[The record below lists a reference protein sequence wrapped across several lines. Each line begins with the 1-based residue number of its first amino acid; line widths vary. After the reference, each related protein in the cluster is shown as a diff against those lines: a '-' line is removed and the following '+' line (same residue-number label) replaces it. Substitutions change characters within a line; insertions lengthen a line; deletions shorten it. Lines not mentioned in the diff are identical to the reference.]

1 MSQTKTI
8 LIFLFLSPLLVLG
21 IYLLAREN
29 MDPLQL
35 FHESFRHEQIG
46 KTRKK
51 SVPGDGEVD
60 SKRLNRVSTYF
71 GIGLLLLV
79 IAGSGLGTI
88 LLLLG
93 VLFIYRYWEKTS
105 STRKLRNSQLIAES
119 EFPQLIELFTILVS
133 SGESPSVALESI
145 VARSSGQ
152 LTLEFEKV
160 LEQIRNGENLTQSL
174 EGLSLATPSTILR
187 RFADTLVLATQ
198 RGAPLSEIL
207 HNHVKEVRQQDH
219 AAMLSAAGKAE
230 VALMIPVIFLILP
243 VSVIFALW
251 PSFVSLGQGIG

>member
-1 MSQTKTI
+1 MNQMKTI

-35 FHESFRHEQIG
+35 FHENFRQEQIG
-46 KTRKK
+46 KGRKK
-51 SVPGDGEVD
+51 SSQADGEVD
-60 SKRLNRVSTYF
+60 LKRLNRISIYF

-88 LLLLG
+88 ILLLC

-105 STRKLRNSQLIAES
+105 SARKVKNSQLIAES

-133 SGESPSVALESI
+133 SGESPSLALESI
-145 VARSSGQ
+145 VSRSTGQ
-152 LTLEFEKV
+152 LTLEFERV
-160 LEQIRNGENLTQSL
+160 LERMRNGENLTQSL
-174 EGLSLATPSTILR
+174 ERLSLATSSTILR

-198 RGAPLSEIL
+198 RGTSLSEIL
-207 HNHVKEVRQQDH
+207 HSHVKEVRQQDH

-243 VSVIFALW
+243 ISVIFALW

>member
-1 MSQTKTI
+1 MSHIKTI

-21 IYLLAREN
+21 IYLLSREN

-35 FHESFRHEQIG
+35 FHESFRQEHLG
-46 KTRKK
+46 NTRKISNFGK
-51 SVPGDGEVD
+51 GEVD
-60 SKRLNRVSTYF
+60 LKRLNRISFYF

-88 LLLLG
+88 LLLSG

-105 STRKLRNSQLIAES
+105 NSRKSKNTQLTAES

-133 SGESPSVALESI
+133 SGESPSLALESI
-145 VARSSGQ
+145 VSRSSGQ

-160 LEQIRNGENLTQSL
+160 LERMRTGENLTQSL
-174 EGLSLATPSTILR
+174 EGLSLSTSSTILR

-198 RGAPLSEIL
+198 RGTSLSEIL
-207 HNHVKEVRQQDH
+207 HSHVKEVRQQDH

-243 VSVIFALW
+243 ISVIFALW